1 MKNLEFKN
9 LIKEE
14 ILKVLKE
21 EEKKDSTEVVKLKTY
36 LEGTGK
42 SALKQ
47 VNNNEELKGLLNAV
61 FDGMSDA
68 MKTKSIVVKLKDLIN
83 SRLK

>member
-47 VNNNEELKGLLNAV
+47 VNNNEEGLLNAV

>member
-47 VNNNEELKGLLNAV
+47 VNNEELKGLLNAV